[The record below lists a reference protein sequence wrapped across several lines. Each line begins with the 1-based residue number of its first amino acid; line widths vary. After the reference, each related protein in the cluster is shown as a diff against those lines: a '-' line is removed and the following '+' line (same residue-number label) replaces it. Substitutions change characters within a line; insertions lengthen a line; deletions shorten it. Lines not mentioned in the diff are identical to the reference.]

1 MVRKSLAKPDATG
14 AVASVQYGATSRSE
28 LMGRAAG
35 PVYNFKGRGNSGGA
49 AAVGKLGADMKNKV
63 KDLQRQLETAGL
75 PPEARAK
82 LQMDIDAA
90 LKGVNESE
98 TAPQ

>member
-1 MVRKSLAKPDATG
+1 
-14 AVASVQYGATSRSE
+14 
-28 LMGRAAG
+28 
-35 PVYNFKGRGNSGGA
+35 
-49 AAVGKLGADMKNKV
+49 MKNKV

-82 LQMDIDAA
+82 LQMDIDVA